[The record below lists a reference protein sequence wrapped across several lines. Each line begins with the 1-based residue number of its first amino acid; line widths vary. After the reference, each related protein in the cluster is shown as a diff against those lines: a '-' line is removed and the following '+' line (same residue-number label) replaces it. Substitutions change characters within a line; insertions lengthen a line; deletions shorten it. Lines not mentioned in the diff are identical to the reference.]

1 VVLLLQEVKQYLK
14 ITWSEEDEELTNI
27 IVRGQ
32 SYLNYIAGTKLDFET
47 DLMAKQLLFDYAR
60 YVFNHSL
67 EMFEINFGNELLK
80 LSIREGMKSYA
91 ESDYETDS

>member
-1 VVLLLQEVKQYLK
+1 MLREVKGYLK
-14 ITWSEEDEELTNI
+14 ITWSEADEDLTNI

-32 SYLNYIAGTKLDFET
+32 SYLNYIAGTQLDFET
-47 DLMAKQLLFDYAR
+47 DHMAKQLLFDYVR

-80 LSIREGMKSYA
+80 LSIREGMKSY
-91 ESDYETDS
+91 EEIDYETDS